1 MGNVLKHSLLNPN
14 QLRHYGVNVQDN
26 PYSPIA
32 MHIST
37 EADAV
42 IIPLL
47 AKGTKIYFDSRTPT
61 IWSGRYESWPSVI
74 LFFLNIIKCMEY
86 YEGIRNN
93 S

>member
-1 MGNVLKHSLLNPN
+1 MGNVLNHSLLNPN

-61 IWSGRYESWPSVI
+61 DKELSTCRHITTSKGVTLSAR
-74 LFFLNIIKCMEY
+74 
-86 YEGIRNN
+86 
-93 S
+93 